1 MRRFALAPI
10 AAVLLLTACGDEGS
24 STDTTAG
31 ADTTAAGSAVTQPDA
46 TKPSVS
52 LPAELPTEL
61 QITDLTDGSG
71 PEAIVGDTVVVHYV
85 GVRSADGVEF
95 DNSYDRGEPYDVLI
109 GAGNVI
115 EGWDTGLV
123 GVRAGMRRQ
132 LDIPA
137 SMAYGDQGAGEVIRP
152 GDAITFVI
160 DVVAVLATSDA
171 ADEPQVEVE
180 GADNVEVIAITDLV
194 DGTGVA
200 PTEGDQVAIRLI
212 AYRADTGEKLD
223 TTWGAPPLVFSWTV
237 DTDAYPGLV
246 AAVKDMKVGG
256 RRLVQIP
263 FMLMFDGLGNEQLG
277 LPASIDLTVVVD
289 LVAVF

>member
-1 MRRFALAPI
+1 MRRLALAPL
-10 AAVLLLTACGDEGS
+10 AAVLLLAACGDAEP
-24 STDTTAG
+24 STGG
-31 ADTTAAGSAVTQPDA
+31 ADTTGAAVTTPDTLA
-46 TKPSVS
+46 TKPSVD

-61 QITDLTDGSG
+61 QITDLIDGSG
-71 PEAIVGDTVVVHYV
+71 PEAAVGDTVVVNYV

-95 DNSYDRGEPYDVLI
+95 DNSYDRGQPYDVLI

-137 SMAYGDQGAGEVIRP
+137 SMAYGDQGAGDTIRP
-152 GDAITFVI
+152 GDAITFII
-160 DVVAVLATSDA
+160 DVVAVLPTSDA
-171 ADEPQVEVE
+171 ADEPQVEVKP
-180 GADNVEVIAITDLV
+180 ADNVEVIAITELV
-194 DGTGVA
+194 DGTGPA
-200 PTEGDQVAIRLI
+200 PTEGDTVAIRLI
-212 AYRADTGEKLD
+212 AYDAQTGEKLD
-223 TTWGAPPLVFSWTV
+223 STWGAPPLVFAWTV
-237 DTDAYPGLV
+237 DTDAYRGLV

-263 FMLMFDGLGNEQLG
+263 FMLMFDGQGNAQLG

-289 LVAVF
+289 LVAVY